1 MRKDHVATIFGP
13 PAVRQV
19 VSRRRYPRDVLNR
32 LKWEKGLSLQDAEIV
47 IIHRG
52 APGDRMKI
60 PGKEVVSIGHM
71 FFETPST
78 SIPLHRVMEIWHRG
92 EKIFDKNERGKSK
105 E

>member
-1 MRKDHVATIFGP
+1 MRKDHVATIFVP

-19 VSRRRYPRDVLNR
+19 MSRRRYPRDVLNR

-78 SIPLHRVMEIWHRG
+78 SIPLHRVTEIWHRG
-92 EKIFDKNERGKSK
+92 EKIFDKNERRKSN